1 MHTPIDLVRRNL
13 LSTRAK
19 FIKNPNFEG
28 DNLGLLSNVED
39 FLSNICSD
47 YHSIAFCWPYKDEP
61 NLIKL
66 LLWWRKSNLKRMLL
80 LPKIEINKTMSFYSW
95 SESNQL
101 INNRFGIPEP
111 DPNSKN
117 CFLVNPDCILIPCV
131 GWGFY
136 QNQYW
141 RLGYGGGYFD
151 RTIFNLKNEGHLF
164 KTVGIAYDWQKLNHD
179 LWSPQDH
186 DQPLDYVLTNSCIY
200 PKV

>member
-1 MHTPIDLVRRNL
+1 
-13 LSTRAK
+13 
-19 FIKNPNFEG
+19 
-28 DNLGLLSNVED
+28 
-39 FLSNICSD
+39 
-47 YHSIAFCWPYKDEP
+47 
-61 NLIKL
+61 
-66 LLWWRKSNLKRMLL
+66 
-80 LPKIEINKTMSFYSW
+80 MSFYSW
-95 SESNQL
+95 SESDQL

-136 QNQYW
+136 HNQYW

-179 LWSPQDH
+179 LWRPQDH
-186 DQPLDYVLTNSCIY
+186 DQPLDYVLTNSSIY
-200 PKV
+200 PKVSI